1 MMNPNEPDLNRDED
15 EISLLE
21 IATTIGE
28 EKKTIAAITFAFAVV
43 AAIVSLLMTPIYT
56 AKTTFLVPS
65 PSSGAAAGLANALGG
80 LGVLAGGGAG
90 SLLGGKSQD
99 EMFVEL
105 LKTDTIA
112 NALIAEFKLQE
123 RYEKENN
130 EDTQRALANN
140 TTIAPIKK
148 AGMISVEVEDEDPAF
163 AAQLANAYIVQLKK
177 LMETFAVTESQ
188 QRKEYYEG
196 ELIRAKKELKGISD
210 YREMKVRESVLAVLL
225 SQYEMAVLDSAKET
239 IIQVADKATPPERR
253 SKPKRTL
260 MVIIAAMAGGFL
272 SLLFV
277 LVRRAYRNAQANPEE
292 AGQWRQLKRAW
303 RLRS

>member
-1 MMNPNEPDLNRDED
+1 MINPNESDLDRDED

-28 EKKTIAAITFAFAVV
+28 EKKTIAVITFGFAVV

-56 AKTTFLVPS
+56 AKTTFLVPN
-65 PSSGAAAGLANALGG
+65 PSSGAGLASALGG
-80 LGVLAGGGAG
+80 LGALAGGGVG

-99 EMFVEL
+99 EMFIEL
-105 LKTDTIA
+105 LKTDMIA
-112 NALIAEFKLQE
+112 NALITEFKLQE
-123 RYEKENN
+123 RYEKEDN
-130 EDTQRALANN
+130 EDTREALAKN
-140 TTIAPIKK
+140 TMIAPIKK
-148 AGMISVEVEDEDPAF
+148 AGMISVEVSDEDPAF
-163 AAQLANAYIVQLKK
+163 AAELANAYITQLKK

-196 ELIRAKKELKGISD
+196 ELIRAKKELQGISD
-210 YREMKVRESVLAVLL
+210 YREMKVRESVLALLL

-239 IIQVADKATPPERR
+239 IIQVADKATPPEKR

-277 LVRRAYRNAQANPEE
+277 LVRRAYRNAQANPQE
-292 AGQWRQLKRAW
+292 AGQWQQLKRAW

>member
-1 MMNPNEPDLNRDED
+1 MMNPNEPDLDRDDD

-28 EKKTIAAITFAFAVV
+28 EKKTIAAITFGFALV

-56 AKTTFLVPS
+56 AKTTFLVPN
-65 PSSGAAAGLANALGG
+65 PSSGAGLASAIGGLGALGG
-80 LGVLAGGGAG
+80 GGVG

-123 RYEKENN
+123 RYEAKNN
-130 EDTQRALANN
+130 EDTQKALANN

-148 AGMISVEVEDEDPAF
+148 AGMISVEVSDKDPAF

-177 LMETFAVTESQ
+177 LMEAFAVTESQ

-196 ELIRAKKELKGISD
+196 ELIRAKKELKGTSD

-292 AGQWRQLKRAW
+292 AGQWQQLKRAW